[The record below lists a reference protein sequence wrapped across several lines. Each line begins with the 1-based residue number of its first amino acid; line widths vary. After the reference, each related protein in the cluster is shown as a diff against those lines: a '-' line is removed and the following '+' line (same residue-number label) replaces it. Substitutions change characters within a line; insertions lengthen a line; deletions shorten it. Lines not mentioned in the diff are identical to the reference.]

1 MSLQKNLG
9 AVRCFTMLMKFAA
22 WLQNI
27 PNKVTP
33 PPFRLI
39 QIGSAFWQSRV
50 LHVATHL
57 DIASILGDESLA
69 VEVIAVR
76 VSAQADAVY
85 RLLRM
90 LAAMGIFEEVS
101 PRVFK
106 NNTLSTH
113 LREDNPKNV
122 RAMILMHNSIEM
134 SQPWYEQLEQG
145 VRSGEVPF
153 HLSHGRELYSYMDDH
168 AEFDSLF
175 ARAMDSVEALMGD
188 SFATDFDWG
197 RFDRIID
204 VGGSKGSKSLA
215 ILKRYPQLMALVFD
229 RNQVIQTAV
238 SYWVGKE
245 SPALL
250 SRLTYQAGDL
260 LESVPAAKNNK
271 DIYLLS
277 AVLHGMDDENCVK
290 VLRNLVASS
299 TGTGAR
305 IALMELVVPELKADF
320 SSAAFDMQMF
330 MATRGRERTL
340 HEWQSLFDQSGL
352 ELEEEVGLQSIG
364 KILVLRPKD
373 SDLCGGH

>member
-1 MSLQKNLG
+1 MSLQKNSG
-9 AVRCFTMLMKFAA
+9 PVRRFARLMKIAA

-50 LHVATHL
+50 LHVAVRL
-57 DIASILGDESLA
+57 DIASVLGDERLT
-69 VEVIAVR
+69 VDVIAAR
-76 VSAQADAVY
+76 VFAHPDAVY

-90 LAAMGIFEEVS
+90 LAAMEIFEEVS

-106 NNTLSTH
+106 NNALSSY

-122 RAMILMHNSIEM
+122 RAMILMHNSLEM

-145 VRSGEVPF
+145 VRSGRVPF
-153 HLSHGRELYSYMDDH
+153 QLTHGQELYAYMDSH

-175 ARAMDSVEALMGD
+175 ASAMDSVEALTGD

-204 VGGSKGSKSLA
+204 VGGSKGSKSVA
-215 ILKRYPQLMALVFD
+215 ILKRHPNLTSLVFD
-229 RNQVIQTAV
+229 RNQVIQTAAT
-238 SYWVGKE
+238 YWTGKE

-250 SRLTYQAGDL
+250 SRLSYQAGDL
-260 LESVPAAKNNK
+260 LESAPIAGNDK

-277 AVLHGMDDENCVK
+277 AVLHGMDDESCVK
-290 VLRNLVASS
+290 VLRNLVAASA
-299 TGTGAR
+299 GTGAR
-305 IALMELVVPELKADF
+305 IALMELVVPEVKADF

-330 MATRGRERTL
+330 MATRGRERTFP
-340 HEWQSLFDQSGL
+340 EWQSLFDQSGL
-352 ELEEEVGLQSIG
+352 ALEQEIGLQSIG
-364 KILVLRPKD
+364 KILVLKAK
-373 SDLCGGH
+373 S